1 MMRKK
6 RNEKKQKKGKL
17 NKRINRNKGRK
28 SVGNRETTN
37 DKN

>member
-1 MMRKK
+1 MIKKK
-6 RNEKKQKKGKL
+6 RNEKKSKKGKL

-28 SVGNRETTN
+28 SLRNRETTN